1 MEILNKHYPRE
12 YLALKI
18 SYCRKYLE
26 KLPAVS
32 LHEHN
37 LGGKL
42 TTRVYVGKHRYYLD
56 SDLGKKGLDLMRRRE
71 QLERELELYEAI
83 WKYKY
88 NDELP
93 PEIEARSV
101 KRTLWLDV
109 GKPVLLNK
117 AYFDSLEPDANT
129 EYEKPKDYEFDGT
142 LYRSAA
148 EREIAIFYTD
158 MGIPFKY
165 EPKVFIKGLAD
176 PIFPDFVMLIKEL
189 DNCKFQEHYGM
200 KNSSSYLRSTS
211 VKYSNY
217 ATAGLEPELDMIYT
231 HDTDEMPFD
240 IRELTHKLNTAI
252 YSTVIRSKGQK

>member
-18 SYCRKYLE
+18 SYCRKYL
-26 KLPAVS
+26 KALPVVS
-32 LHEHN
+32 LREHN
-37 LGGKL
+37 IGGKL
-42 TTRVYVGKHRYYLD
+42 TKIVFVDDHRYHPD
-56 SDLGKKGLDLMRRRE
+56 TALGKKGLELMRRRE

-117 AYFDSLEPDANT
+117 AYFDSLEADANT

-200 KNSSSYLRSTS
+200 KSSSSYLRSMS